1 MTKVE
6 KNYLLY
12 ADKEQTKL
20 LAQAYTLQE
29 ARQESLNYTDGQW
42 FSYETTEKQIF
53 TDTEKKVNI
62 KFGEKEKEKAVH
74 GHDDSWKLG
83 GSDIR

>member
-1 MTKVE
+1 MTKKD

-20 LAQAYTLQE
+20 LAQAYSLQE
-29 ARQESLNYTDGQW
+29 AKETSLEYTEGHW
-42 FSYETTEKQIF
+42 FSYEDINNVLEN
-53 TDTEKKVNI
+53 ERKVNI
-62 KFGEKEKEKAVH
+62 KFGAAEKEKEIYV
-74 GHDDSWKLG
+74 DDTEWSLG